1 MALTSPGAR
10 DQLMAAL
17 ASNVSQVQVAK
28 ASIANTAIGQ
38 YHSMWR
44 THGQPG
50 QGALPGVPIV
60 VCDHTTTGA
69 LPVAQPTAPTRSYLA
84 SAGLACSTGPVT
96 IAIHDRL
103 VHCGALVGNTTSEQL
118 VDIDM
123 SLLGTSNL
131 SARKGADDFRDVTWW
146 LEWYSDTGA
155 TAATVTVAVTYND
168 GTTGDLTGASLAATR
183 RASFMLPLNGLIP
196 AAAAGKY
203 IRGVAT
209 VVLSVS
215 TGTAGNFGVTATRQ
229 LASIALPTANQ
240 TEIRD
245 WAQLGLAEVPNS
257 ACLQMIMMP
266 ATTSTGTVNGTLKIA
281 HA

>member
-44 THGQPG
+44 ATGQPG
-50 QGALPGVPIV
+50 QGALPGAPIV

-84 SAGLACSTGPVT
+84 SAELACSTGPVT

-103 VHCGALVGNTTSEQL
+103 VHCGALVGNTTSPQE
-118 VDIDM
+118 VFVA
-123 SLLGTSNL
+123 GAPWPL
-131 SARKGADDFRDVTWW
+131 SSANPPVADDFRDVTWW

-168 GTTGDLTGASLAATR
+168 GTTGNLTAASLAATR

-203 IRGVAT
+203 IRGVAA

-215 TGTAGNFGVTATRQ
+215 TGTAGHFGVTATRQ